1 MLALSLRAT
10 PIPVMREILET
21 RYGTSASEGEAMSEW
36 NLQQIERIRQLEEKY
51 RRYDMGQS

>member
-1 MLALSLRAT
+1 
-10 PIPVMREILET
+10 VMREILET